1 MEPILLDNLPFELNL
16 DHLMKLMRVRPNSPD
31 SRDLAALAE
40 EAQKIARPKALY
52 GVAYIDQKEE
62 AEVVLDGVRLSSRV
76 MRVNLDKAERVFPFT
91 CTCGMELQA
100 WGEKIDDMI
109 WGFWAEAIKEEALRC
124 AMGFFHDTLK
134 TQYKTGHVS
143 TMSPGSLA
151 DWPISQQ
158 APLFQLLG
166 TPKEVRL
173 TDSML
178 MIPTKS
184 VSGIVFPT
192 DGSFESCQ
200 LCPRKDCPGR
210 RAPYD
215 ESLYERKYCPA
226 G

>member
-1 MEPILLDNLPFELNL
+1 MEPILLDNMPFEINL
-16 DHLMKLMRVRPNSPD
+16 DQLMKLMRVRPNSSD
-31 SRDLAALAE
+31 ARDLAVLAE
-40 EAQKIARPKALY
+40 EAQKIARPKVLY
-52 GVAYIDQKEE
+52 GVAYIEEKGKED
-62 AEVVLDGVRLSSRV
+62 VVLDGVRMTSRV
-76 MRVNLDKAERVFPFT
+76 LRVNLDKAERVFPFT
-91 CTCGMELQA
+91 CTCGMELQD
-100 WGEKIDDMI
+100 WGDAIDDML
-109 WGFWAEAIKEEALRC
+109 WSFWAEAIKEEALRT
-124 AMGFFHDTLK
+124 AMGIFQNHLQ
-134 TQYKTGHVS
+134 TQYQTGHIS

-158 APLFQLLG
+158 EPLFHLLG

-210 RAPYD
+210 KVPYD
-215 ESLYERKYCPA
+215 ESLYEQKYCPA